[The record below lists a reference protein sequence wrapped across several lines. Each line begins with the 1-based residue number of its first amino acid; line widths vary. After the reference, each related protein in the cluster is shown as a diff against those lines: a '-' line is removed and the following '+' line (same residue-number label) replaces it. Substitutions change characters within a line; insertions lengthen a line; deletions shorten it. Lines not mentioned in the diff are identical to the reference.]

1 MTETTEKRPPSYVRY
16 ASIMMAGIGLFATL
30 SAIAGFTGS
39 SWLQDGSFLGDVLDV
54 VWYGAIDGLVAIASF
69 YAAYGIWKGQKA
81 AYWTGFIVSVANAT
95 RWLVMIPIAPVWAA
109 AMVVLMCL
117 VAYGLTSNE
126 EYFK

>member
-1 MTETTEKRPPSYVRY
+1 MTESTEKRPPGHVKF
-16 ASIMMAGIGLFATL
+16 AAVTMAGIGLFATL

-39 SWLQDGSFLGDVLDV
+39 TWLKDGSFLGDALDL
-54 VWYGAIDGLVAIASF
+54 VWYGAIDGLIAIASI

-95 RWLVMIPIAPVWAA
+95 RWLVMIPIAPVWAVT
-109 AMVVLMCL
+109 MVALMCL

-126 EYFK
+126 EYYS